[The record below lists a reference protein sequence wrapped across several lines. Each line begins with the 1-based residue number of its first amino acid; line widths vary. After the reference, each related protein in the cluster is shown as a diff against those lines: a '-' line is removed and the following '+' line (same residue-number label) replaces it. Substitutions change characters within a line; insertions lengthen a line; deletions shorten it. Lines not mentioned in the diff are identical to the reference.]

1 MEFYLLL
8 FLAGLAGGMISGLL
22 GVGGGLIYILILPI
36 AFSYI
41 GIPNQEIA
49 QYTIANSLLGTF
61 FAASIATVNH
71 IKNKEFY
78 WKAILIISTAGILMG
93 LLTLK
98 FVVNTT
104 FYAQEEFNMV
114 VVLLIFVML
123 ISTLRNATR
132 QHTFK
137 EKVTKTK
144 RIFALTGFFSG
155 TVAALSGLG
164 GGIIIIPFLNQIMRF
179 DIRKAKSISL
189 GVISITSI
197 CMVCYNLFQRPQYD
211 VEIGHT
217 GYIVFQVALPIILG
231 ALTSANFGV
240 KLSRKLSSNSISY
253 LFAGFVLIVIIKKLM
268 EFI

>member
-8 FLAGLAGGMISGLL
+8 VLAGLAGGLLSGLL
-22 GVGGGLIYILILPI
+22 GVGGGLVYILILPF

-41 GIPNQEIA
+41 GIPSQEIA

-61 FAASIATVNH
+61 FAASLASANH
-71 IKNKEFY
+71 IRSKEFHY
-78 WKAILIISTAGILMG
+78 KATFIISAIGIFMG

-98 FVVNTT
+98 FIVNTP

-114 VVLLIFVML
+114 VVVLLLLML
-123 ISTLRNATR
+123 ISTLRNARR
-132 QHTFK
+132 QVAFD
-137 EKVTKTK
+137 ERVIKTK
-144 RIFALTGFFSG
+144 RIFVLTGFFSG

-164 GGIIIIPFLNQIMRF
+164 GGIIIIPFLNHIMRF

-197 CMVCYNLFQRPQYD
+197 CMVCYNLFQTPQYT

-217 GYIVFQVALPIILG
+217 GYVVFQVALPIILG
-231 ALTSANFGV
+231 TLISVNFGV
-240 KLSRKLSSNSISY
+240 RLSRKLSSKMISY
-253 LFAGFVLIVIIKKLM
+253 LFAGFVLVVIIKKSIEL
-268 EFI
+268 I